1 MTLLAG
7 HLIGPGGSA
16 VIPCRRDPLREA
28 RHAGYVVSY
37 EQVRIFLG
45 VSLDP
50 GEDLSIVLSLH
61 LTRFNRG
68 KWYQVA

>member
-1 MTLLAG
+1 MQTLINDIA
-7 HLIGPGGSA
+7 GGSPHVA
-16 VIPCRRDPLREA
+16 QRLCRDPLREA
-28 RHAGYVVSY
+28 RNAGYAVSH

-50 GEDLSIVLSLH
+50 GEDLSNVLRIH
-61 LTRFNRG
+61 LARFNRG

>member
-1 MTLLAG
+1 MQTLIDDIA
-7 HLIGPGGSA
+7 GGSPDRA
-16 VIPCRRDPLREA
+16 RRLCRDPLREA